1 PAGGPI
7 IARHINTLQEQENGW
22 HADTDDFAVFAATMN
37 SAPDPAT
44 NPLVVNASTFSTLV
58 QYRIVD
64 TALFQDNALP
74 TRKAV
79 IRLELKD
86 RKLPSLGTKL
96 NLKALDD
103 LPSFLSTAR
112 HAFNVHISIIS
123 SSEPVVTKLDL
134 VVFESQPKRLFTAI
148 CRRQTNKRATNIIVN
163 LESAA
168 FHLRYLLE

>member
-1 PAGGPI
+1 MQSRWWSYHCRELHRTVYLSVYIPDHLLQ
-7 IARHINTLQEQENGW
+7 RHINTLQQQENGW

-37 SAPDPAT
+37 CPPDPAT

-64 TALFQDNALP
+64 TALFRDKALP

-79 IRLELKD
+79 IRPELKD

-96 NLKALDD
+96 
-103 LPSFLSTAR
+103 P
-112 HAFNVHISIIS
+112 
-123 SSEPVVTKLDL
+123 E
-134 VVFESQPKRLFTAI
+134 RLFTAI

-168 FHLRYLLE
+168 FHLRYLLEGHPDLPSSKDELLAYFAQR